1 MKLSS
6 LGVPFECDLETEAGG
21 HSFEY
26 ACHMAP
32 RAIGFIAQRLEQERL
47 RVV

>member
-21 HSFEY
+21 HGF
-26 ACHMAP
+26 ALLQRDG
-32 RAIGFIAQRLEQERL
+32 RAGH
-47 RVV
+47 